1 MKQKETP
8 VKYLIPLAIA
18 LTTTTAQAD
27 ILNVVKVAPDTYAIV
42 GPLDQR
48 NPENLGNNATFGL
61 VVTDEGAVLMDPGG
75 SYKGA
80 EMLHQVIKGI
90 TDQPVKYVID
100 TGGQDHRWMGNGYWQ
115 QQGAQVIASD
125 DAVADHHDRASMQLT
140 GLSVLIGD
148 DMLEGTE
155 PAYADIT
162 FGTDYTL
169 ELGGVTLQ
177 LHHEGAAHTPGDSTV
192 WLADRSTLFTGD
204 IVYVE
209 RILGIGP
216 QSNTQEWVASFEALA
231 ALNPEHIV
239 PGHGNPVDLA
249 TATRDT
255 YDYLINIRAKMAEYI
270 DGGGEIIDSV
280 KIDQSAFSY
289 LKNFEGLAGRN
300 AQEVFTQMEWE

>member
-1 MKQKETP
+1 MKH
-8 VKYLIPLAIA
+8 LIPLAIVLSA
-18 LTTTTAQAD
+18 TTAQAD
-27 ILNVVKVAPDTYAIV
+27 ILNVVNVAPDTYAIV
-42 GPLDQR
+42 GPMVQR
-48 NPENLGNNATFGL
+48 SPENLGNNATFGL
-61 VVTDEGAVLMDPGG
+61 VVTNDGAVLMDPGG

-80 EMLHQVIKGI
+80 EMLQQVIKGI

-115 QQGAQVIASD
+115 EQGAQVIASE
-125 DAVADHHDRASMQLT
+125 DAEADHQDRASMQLT
-140 GLSVLIGD
+140 GLSTLIGD
-148 DMLEGTE
+148 DMLAGTE
-155 PAYADIT
+155 PSPADIT
-162 FGTDYTL
+162 FDTDYTL

-192 WLADRSTLFTGD
+192 WLADRSTLFAGD

-239 PGHGNPVDLA
+239 PGHGNPTDLA
-249 TATRDT
+249 TATHDT
-255 YDYLINIRAKMAEYI
+255 YDYLVNIRTKMSDYI

-280 KIDQSAFSY
+280 NVDQSAFAY
-289 LKNFEGLAGRN
+289 LKNFDKLAKKN

>member
-1 MKQKETP
+1 
-8 VKYLIPLAIA
+8 VKYLISLAIA

-27 ILNVVKVAPDTYAIV
+27 ILNVVNVAPDIYAIV

-48 NPENLGNNATFGL
+48 SPENLGNNATFGL
-61 VVTDEGAVLMDPGG
+61 VVTDDGAVLMDPGG

-115 QQGAQVIASD
+115 EQGAQVIASN
-125 DAVADHHDRASMQLT
+125 DAEADHKDRASMQLT
-140 GLSVLIGD
+140 GLSVLIGE
-148 DMLEGTE
+148 DMLAGTE
-155 PAYADIT
+155 PASADIT
-162 FGTDYTL
+162 FDTDYTL

-192 WLADRSTLFTGD
+192 WLADRSTLFAGD

-216 QSNTQEWVASFEALA
+216 QSNTLEWVASFEALA
-231 ALNPEHIV
+231 ALNPEHII
-239 PGHGNPVDLA
+239 PGHGNPTDLA

-255 YDYLINIRAKMAEYI
+255 YDYLINIRTKMAAYI
-270 DGGGEIIDSV
+270 EDGGEIIDSV